1 MSSLLYLLGSVV
13 TVEGLKR
20 CNIVNFF
27 PVREIDAVWFPYL
40 VIDLIIDVEK
50 NLNNSLRCYLGRYVV
65 VMNSFN

>member
-1 MSSLLYLLGSVV
+1 MLEDVV
-13 TVEGLKR
+13 TIRGLKR
-20 CNIVNFF
+20 CNVVNFF
-27 PVREIDAVWFPYL
+27 LVGKINAVKFLYL